1 MRHAR
6 KWFVAAGVIGVV
18 GLLVA
23 ACGLLAGDFSAR
35 GYVADRYQRA
45 AAQDIGND
53 AKAYTSDR
61 PPSEV
66 ANDITGQWAPADRY
80 VDGSG
85 VYLRYADDAIVIL
98 PLALGSLILIES
110 MRTAYPRY
118 YGIIGGYWGWGS
130 GWGER
135 VRGGGPGG
143 GK

>member
-1 MRHAR
+1 VKPRVY
-6 KWFVAAGVIGVV
+6 FIAAGVIGLV

-23 ACGLLAGDFSAR
+23 GCALFAGDFSPR
-35 GYVADRYQRA
+35 GYVADSYPRA
-45 AAQDIGND
+45 AARDIGND

-66 ANDITGQWAPADRY
+66 AADIAGAWEPADRY

-85 VYLRYADDAIVIL
+85 VYLRYADDSVVIL

-130 GWGER
+130 GWGESN
-135 VRGGGPGG
+135 RGGGPGG